1 MKSSIVIIILAD
13 ERPEAIPEEE
23 LQELN
28 KPCFATQWNAALYD
42 DACLIVVPGSHR
54 RARTPDE
61 KRVNL
66 EANGRGVMAGYLSH
80 C

>member
-1 MKSSIVIIILAD
+1 MKSGTVIIVLAD
-13 ERPEAIPEEE
+13 ERPEASPEEE
-23 LQELN
+23 LQELK

-66 EANGRGVMAGYLSH
+66 EADGRGVMPRYLSH
-80 C
+80 G